1 MLRMMGF
8 RVAAGCDLG
17 RSSLFRD
24 TAFALPFPAFG
35 GAGRS
40 DFASLHQFADVPE
53 NGAISRWVL
62 ERRCKLSRKQTAWDL
77 KTYDCRN
84 LFPPSSFSCS
94 ERTISTRS
102 TISSKLAWRALACLL
117 KIDVSDG
124 LVEFVWLCKG

>member
-53 NGAISRWVL
+53 NGAISR
-62 ERRCKLSRKQTAWDL
+62 
-77 KTYDCRN
+77 
-84 LFPPSSFSCS
+84 
-94 ERTISTRS
+94 
-102 TISSKLAWRALACLL
+102 
-117 KIDVSDG
+117 
-124 LVEFVWLCKG
+124 

>member
-1 MLRMMGF
+1 MLRVMGF

-53 NGAISRWVL
+53 NGAISR
-62 ERRCKLSRKQTAWDL
+62 
-77 KTYDCRN
+77 
-84 LFPPSSFSCS
+84 
-94 ERTISTRS
+94 
-102 TISSKLAWRALACLL
+102 
-117 KIDVSDG
+117 
-124 LVEFVWLCKG
+124 